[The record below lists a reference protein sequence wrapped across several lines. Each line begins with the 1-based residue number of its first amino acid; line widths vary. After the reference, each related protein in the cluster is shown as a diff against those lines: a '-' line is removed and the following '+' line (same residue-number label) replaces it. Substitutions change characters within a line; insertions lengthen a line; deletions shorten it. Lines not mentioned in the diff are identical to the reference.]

1 MINEKIPVPIKVLL
15 TAVLFMNTGSFM
27 IMPFLALY
35 LTNDL
40 HFSSWEVGTILTT
53 ILVSQ
58 RGLPIFTGFIGDRV
72 SHTVNVI
79 VGVMV
84 RALGFGAFVFANS
97 FWSVTIAAFLIG
109 FGGALF
115 DPSVTA
121 FFTSQKETVRK
132 KIFTYFNQM
141 LNAGVIIGPL
151 VGALLVKFNPVYP
164 FTIAGIAMLVLSFIL
179 FIYRSKY
186 PRTIKDNQKVLS
198 SLKTVVSN
206 KLFVG
211 FICIMPLFWIMF
223 AQLNISFPIKAYDL
237 SGDKQLVSSIFII
250 NGVSGLL
257 LMFFLRK
264 LFINQDPMILVKL
277 GVLIMGVAI
286 GMIPLVPSIY
296 WMLFCVFLYTLGETL
311 TLPGAE
317 MTVAQ
322 FSANKPAGLFFG
334 MFQACWALGGSLGNY
349 LGAWLNKFNHVSWSW
364 LIYLAI
370 GVLASILFNM
380 IHRSMNKKS
389 EFEERQNISSLN

>member
-1 MINEKIPVPIKVLL
+1 MNNEKIPVSIKVLL

-40 HFSSWEVGTILTT
+40 HFTSWEVGTILTT

-58 RGLPIFTGFIGDRV
+58 RGLPVLTGFMGDRV
-72 SHTVNVI
+72 SHTINVI
-79 VGVMV
+79 VGVLI
-84 RALGFGAFVFANS
+84 RALGFGAFIFANS

-115 DPSVTA
+115 DPSVTS
-121 FFTSQKETVRK
+121 FFTSQREEVRK
-132 KIFTYFNQM
+132 KTFTYFNQM

-151 VGALLVKFNPVYP
+151 VGAVLVKFNPVYP
-164 FTIAGIAMLVLSFIL
+164 FTIAGIAMLVLSFVL
-179 FIYRSKY
+179 YIYRSKY
-186 PRTIKDNQKVLS
+186 PRTIKDTQKILS
-198 SLKTVVSN
+198 SLKAAVSN
-206 KLFVG
+206 KLFVL

-237 SGDKQLVSSIFII
+237 SGNKQLVSSIFII

-264 LFINQDPMILVKL
+264 LFINQDPMIMVKL
-277 GVLIMGVAI
+277 GVLIMGAAI

-334 MFQACWALGGSLGNY
+334 MFQACWAFGGSLGNY
-349 LGAWLNKFNHVSWSW
+349 LGAWLNKFNHIYWSW
-364 LIYLAI
+364 FIYLAI
-370 GVLASILFNM
+370 GIVASVLFNM
-380 IHRSMNKKS
+380 IHQSMKQKPVIL
-389 EFEERQNISSLN
+389 EKQNISS

>member
-1 MINEKIPVPIKVLL
+1 MINEKIPVPIKMLLLAVLL
-15 TAVLFMNTGSFM
+15 MNTGSFM
-27 IMPFLALY
+27 IMPFLALH
-35 LTNDL
+35 LTNNL

-53 ILVSQ
+53 ILIAH
-58 RGLPIFTGFIGDRV
+58 RGLPVFTGFIGDRV

-79 VGVMV
+79 GGVMV
-84 RALGFGAFVFANS
+84 RALGFGAFVFADS
-97 FWSVTIAAFLIG
+97 FWPVIIAAFFFG

-141 LNAGVIIGPL
+141 LNTGVIIGPL
-151 VGALLVKFNPVYP
+151 VGALLIQFNPVYP
-164 FTIAGIAMLVLSFIL
+164 FTIAGITMLVLSFIL

-186 PRTIKDNQKVLS
+186 PRTIKDNQKILL
-198 SLKTVVSN
+198 SLKTAISN
-206 KLFVG
+206 KLFVS
-211 FICIMPLFWIMF
+211 FICVLSLFWIMF

-237 SGDKQLVSSIFII
+237 SGNTQLVSSLFII
-250 NGVSGLL
+250 NGVTGLL

-264 LFINQDPMILVKL
+264 VFINQDPMIMVKI
-277 GVLIMGVAI
+277 GVLIMGIAI
-286 GMIPLVPSIY
+286 GIIPLIPSIY

-311 TLPGAE
+311 ALPGAE

-334 MFQACWALGGSLGNY
+334 MFQACWAIGGSLGNY
-349 LGAWLNKFNHVSWSW
+349 LGAWLNKYNDIPWSW
-364 LIYLAI
+364 FIFLAI
-370 GVLASILFNM
+370 GVLTSILFNM
-380 IHRSMNKKS
+380 IHQRMKRNPSFVEKQTMNS
-389 EFEERQNISSLN
+389 

>member
-1 MINEKIPVPIKVLL
+1 MINEKVPVSIKLLL

-132 KIFTYFNQM
+132 RIFTYFNQM
-141 LNAGVIIGPL
+141 LNTGVIIGPL
-151 VGALLVKFNPVYP
+151 IGALLVKFNPIYP

-179 FIYRSKY
+179 FIYRNKY

-198 SLKTVVSN
+198 SLKAAVSN
-206 KLFVG
+206 KTFVG

-264 LFINQDPMILVKL
+264 LFINQDPMIMVKL
-277 GVLIMGVAI
+277 GVLIMGIAI

-370 GVLASILFNM
+370 GVLASLLFNM

-389 EFEERQNISSLN
+389 EFEESRNVNSLI

>member
-1 MINEKIPVPIKVLL
+1 MNNEKIPVSIKVLL

-40 HFSSWEVGTILTT
+40 HFTSWEVGTILTT

-58 RGLPIFTGFIGDRV
+58 RGLPVLTGFMGDRV
-72 SHTVNVI
+72 SHTINVI
-79 VGVMV
+79 VGVLI
-84 RALGFGAFVFANS
+84 RALGFGAFIFANS

-115 DPSVTA
+115 DPSVTS
-121 FFTSQKETVRK
+121 FFTSQREEVRK
-132 KIFTYFNQM
+132 KTFTYFNQM

-151 VGALLVKFNPVYP
+151 VGAVLVKFNPVYP
-164 FTIAGIAMLVLSFIL
+164 FTIAGIAMLVLSFVL
-179 FIYRSKY
+179 YIYRSKY
-186 PRTIKDNQKVLS
+186 PRTIKDTQKILS
-198 SLKTVVSN
+198 SLKAGVSN
-206 KLFVG
+206 KLFVL

-237 SGDKQLVSSIFII
+237 SGNKQLVSSIFII

-264 LFINQDPMILVKL
+264 LFINQDPMIMVKL
-277 GVLIMGVAI
+277 GVLIMGAAI

-334 MFQACWALGGSLGNY
+334 MFQACWAFGGSLGNY
-349 LGAWLNKFNHVSWSW
+349 LGAWLNKFNHIYWSW
-364 LIYLAI
+364 FIYLAI
-370 GVLASILFNM
+370 GIVASVLFNM
-380 IHRSMNKKS
+380 IHQSMKQKPVIL
-389 EFEERQNISSLN
+389 EKQNISS